1 MEFWK
6 DFGSIKELIKMVSD
20 AKVDFTWEK
29 EDGCKISINAGVTSV
44 VPVAAPQVVPAQTSV
59 AHSVDFTPITSHSE
73 ESAPAEE
80 AVKTY
85 SDEDVQIVTSPLVGT
100 FYSAASP
107 DDAPFVKVGDK
118 VTKGQKLGI
127 IEAMKLMNDIESE
140 YDGEIVEIMVTNEC
154 MVEYG
159 QPMFKIK

>member
-6 DFGSIKELIKMVSD
+6 EFDSIKELINIVNN

-29 EDGCKISINAGVTSV
+29 DDGCRIIINAAGQKKTDNEVIPASENPVTV
-44 VPVAAPQVVPAQTSV
+44 KEQTDKMPQV
-59 AHSVDFTPITSHSE
+59 
-73 ESAPAEE
+73 
-80 AVKTY
+80 K
-85 SDEDVQIVTSPLVGT
+85 EDVRIVTSPLVGT

-107 DDAPFVKVGDK
+107 EDEPFVKVGDK

-127 IEAMKLMNDIESE
+127 IEAMKLMNDIESDF
-140 YDGEIVEIMVTNEC
+140 DGEIVEIMVSNED

-159 QPMFKIK
+159 QPLFKLR